1 MYICIYIYACHVY
14 IYIYIHSC
22 VCTYKYTCILV
33 YIYIYIHTYIYSCIY
48 MCIYVYVYIYAY
60 KFHIHTYV
68 TYNMY
73 DECPSLAHMIIKL
86 NEWADESQIL
96 QETHCLFTMNIHE
109 PLVISG
115 KHVNS
120 PVFCSQNQGRQ
131 LLFH

>member
-1 MYICIYIYACHVY
+1 MQIVCMSCV
-14 IYIYIHSC
+14 YIYIHSC

-33 YIYIYIHTYIYSCIY
+33 YIYIYT
-48 MCIYVYVYIYAY
+48 YVYLLMYIHVYICICLYIYIYAY